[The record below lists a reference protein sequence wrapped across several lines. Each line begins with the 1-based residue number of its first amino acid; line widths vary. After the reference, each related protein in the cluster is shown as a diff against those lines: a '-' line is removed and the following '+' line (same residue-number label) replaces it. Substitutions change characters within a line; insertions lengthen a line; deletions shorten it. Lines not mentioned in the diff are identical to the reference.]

1 MAIQS
6 VKTIIRM
13 IVSSIFMVDIVE
25 GSLSFPCPLE
35 QLRKLTTISMAFYT
49 IVNQSIYLLQ
59 LPAVRFHSI
68 PIHCKPWT
76 HLKHSS
82 LFAIFSFIYRVWWLK
97 FLSFNIFP
105 SFPHLRILFISDLQN
120 WDWKLCKNSNPGES
134 GLDQEKFLHYPG
146 YQICWKQKI
155 KGWIRCSSNKSL
167 ICQFSF
173 FLFLF
178 YWSGIWFLL
187 HSNIKYI
194 QILYITYQTSWQGR
208 DYEIQ
213 INIFKSRYVCF

>member
-1 MAIQS
+1 MYWTSDTFLAIRPTSFKNISFLFFLHFEKYQAIQIFT
-6 VKTIIRM
+6 VKA
-13 IVSSIFMVDIVE
+13 
-25 GSLSFPCPLE
+25 SL
-35 QLRKLTTISMAFYT
+35 
-49 IVNQSIYLLQ
+49 
-59 LPAVRFHSI
+59 
-68 PIHCKPWT
+68 HCKPWT

-167 ICQFSF
+167 ICQFSVVF
-173 FLFLF
+173 F
-178 YWSGIWFLL
+178 
-187 HSNIKYI
+187 
-194 QILYITYQTSWQGR
+194 
-208 DYEIQ
+208 
-213 INIFKSRYVCF
+213 